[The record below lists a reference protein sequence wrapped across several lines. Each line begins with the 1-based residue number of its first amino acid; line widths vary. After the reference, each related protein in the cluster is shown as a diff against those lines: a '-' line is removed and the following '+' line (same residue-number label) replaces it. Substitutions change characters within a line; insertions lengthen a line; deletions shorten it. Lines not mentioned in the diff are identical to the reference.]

1 MKVGILGGTFDPVH
15 NGHLTVA
22 EQVKSQ
28 LKMDEVIF
36 IPAGQPW
43 LKQDRLIS
51 PAEHRLDMLRLAVA
65 GKPYFS
71 ISTIELDRPGNTYT
85 IDTIDRLLAESG
97 PEGELYFIIGWDKL
111 AELHLWKDA
120 TGLLEKCCL
129 VAVPRPGYALPDLR
143 ELEAAV
149 PGATRRVVLLDSPLV
164 DISASEIRQ
173 RVRQGLSISN
183 LVPEAVALYIRRQAL
198 YSV

>member
-15 NGHLTVA
+15 NGHLAVA

-43 LKQDRLIS
+43 LKKDRFVS
-51 PAEHRLDMLRLAVA
+51 AAEHRREMLQLAIE
-65 GKPYFS
+65 GKPYFQ
-71 ISTIELDRPGNTYT
+71 ISTVELNRPGNTYT
-85 IDTIDRLLAESG
+85 IDTINRIKARLAAG
-97 PEGELYFIIGWDKL
+97 YELYFITGWDKIP
-111 AELHLWKDA
+111 ELHLWKDV
-120 TGLLEKCCL
+120 TLLLEMCRL
-129 VAVPRPGYALPDLR
+129 VAVPRPGYSLPDLK
-143 ELEAAV
+143 ELETAI
-149 PGATRRVVLLDSPLV
+149 PGAAERIMLLDEPHV

-173 RVRQGLSISN
+173 RVRQGLPISN
-183 LVPEAVALYIRRQAL
+183 FVPEAVALYIRRQAL